1 MSPQVPEP
9 AGTFWGCV
17 VIAAA
22 VVVGSVAMAH
32 QGGKIAHHMMTTLA
46 NQGDRITNTAERMTN
61 TSERLAMAL
70 AHQSDRL
77 ATTGER
83 IASVAEAIDI
93 NVNFKHV
100 IVPPPFTSCAS

>member
-22 VVVGSVAMAH
+22 VLVGSVAVAH
-32 QGGKIAHHMMTTLA
+32 QGGKIAHHMMTTLT
-46 NQGDRITNTAERMTN
+46 NQGDRFTNTAERMSN

-83 IASVAEAIDI
+83 IASVAETIDI
-93 NVNFKHV
+93 NVNLKHV
-100 IVPPPFTSCAS
+100 C